1 MAARE
6 VKMIVARYFST
17 IRHQIPPS
25 ARIGRLGLLCPELFR
40 LFQSTT
46 TEFERPSWLA
56 HWGINSDHP
65 LKSLAKSIAFVS
77 RKKDTTRKKSRIA
90 VARVGSPRPVVVGHQ
105 KGDPCAHVRISVRI
119 LH

>member
-6 VKMIVARYFST
+6 VQMIVVRYFST

-25 ARIGRLGLLCPELFR
+25 ARIGRLA
-40 LFQSTT
+40 
-46 TEFERPSWLA
+46 EFERPSWLA

-77 RKKDTTRKKSRIA
+77 RKKDTTRKKKSNRRGPGRITASCRSRSSK
-90 VARVGSPRPVVVGHQ
+90 R
-105 KGDPCAHVRISVRI
+105 
-119 LH
+119 